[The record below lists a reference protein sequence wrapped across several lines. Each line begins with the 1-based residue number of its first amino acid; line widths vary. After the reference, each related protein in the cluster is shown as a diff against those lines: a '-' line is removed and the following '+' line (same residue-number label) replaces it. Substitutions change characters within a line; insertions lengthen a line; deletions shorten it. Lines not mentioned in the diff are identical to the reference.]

1 MRSSA
6 RGSNS
11 WSRRASSL
19 NLLFVIDPPE
29 ELKAYKDTT
38 VAMMRAAQARGH
50 AVFVCEQ
57 SALLW
62 AKSSVAARATRLSL
76 SDDDEDW
83 YSTHEDVE
91 RPLAEFGAVLMRK
104 DPPFDMEY
112 VASSWLLSHAERQG
126 AKVFNAP
133 DAVRDHNEKFSIAE
147 FPQFTVPSLVARR
160 MEDLQAF
167 VDEHRHVVLK
177 RLDGMGGAGIFV
189 LRHDD
194 PNRNVIVETI
204 SALGTRSVMAQ
215 RYIPEIA
222 QGDKRVLLI
231 DGSVVPCAHRLRHA
245 ARTGGEVAA
254 RFAGLR
260 NAGEALGY
268 HASVDQQHAL
278 VALGDLGDVA
288 LRHDAARAERG
299 DGLDDDVA
307 VRVVVAQDEDAGAAH
322 AVEALQHHVPVLV
335 DEGLQVFHAARHEG
349 GHRELRKLG
358 DREFLVVVADRI
370 GRVEHLCALALRMRQ
385 EPAARHV
392 FHVERRA

>member
-1 MRSSA
+1 MPSSA
-6 RGSNS
+6 PGSNS

-50 AVFVCEQ
+50 AVFVCQ
-57 SALLW
+57 QTALLW
-62 AKSSVAARATRLSL
+62 AKGSVAARATRLSL
-76 SDDDEDW
+76 SDDDDDW
-83 YSTHEDVE
+83 YRTHEAVE
-91 RPLAEFGAVLMRK
+91 RPLPGFDAVLMRK

-112 VASSWLLSHAERQG
+112 VASTWLLSHAERQG

-133 DAVRDHNEKFSIAE
+133 AAVRDHNEKFSIAE

-177 RLDGMGGAGIFV
+177 RLDGMGGTGIFV

-204 SALGTRSVMAQ
+204 SALGIRSVMAQ

-231 DGSVVPCAHRLRHA
+231 DGKLVPHCLARIPKAGESRGNLAAGARGVAQPVSARHREIAAALGPKLA
-245 ARTGGEVAA
+245 AR
-254 RFAGLR
+254 GL
-260 NAGEALGY
+260 L
-268 HASVDQQHAL
+268 L
-278 VALGDLGDVA
+278 V
-288 LRHDAARAERG
+288 
-299 DGLDDDVA
+299 GLDVIGDWLTEINVTSPTCFREIQDQSGFDVSGMFM
-307 VRVVVAQDEDAGAAH
+307 DAL
-322 AVEALQHHVPVLV
+322 ES
-335 DEGLQVFHAARHEG
+335 GLS
-349 GHRELRKLG
+349 
-358 DREFLVVVADRI
+358 
-370 GRVEHLCALALRMRQ
+370 
-385 EPAARHV
+385 
-392 FHVERRA
+392 